1 MHNMDSKME
10 SHYGPSPQMQAA
22 AAGGGADAAAQFY
35 TSKYIRNSRAIAILW
50 GVFTVCSAILN
61 IVVFI
66 SPQWVGDTELSKG
79 PGHFGLWKFCT
90 VLSSSSDGSQDA
102 ALYGTGGDAGGS
114 VLCIGDLNNFS
125 SVLSPAFRA
134 ATVFVGLSVIVIVLC
149 VLAFL
154 LFLPMRSD
162 SVFEICGTMQFLS
175 GICLAIGILSF
186 PAGWDNDHVR
196 GICGPHSADYG
207 LGDCGVRWAFVLAV
221 IAFFDCWILGILAF
235 TLAHRT
241 VRPSPMPVGG
251 MPNEPAYM
259 NPQSLYG
266 GGGQINGG
274 FLGDSQSLSGSR
286 KSLGPL
292 QPVMMMPHPGPPP
305 PMQLPPDFDE
315 GSPPYGRVA
324 GPPPHIHNF
333 QL

>member
-1 MHNMDSKME
+1 MDGKMD
-10 SHYGPSPQMQAA
+10 YGTPPQAVGP
-22 AAGGGADAAAQFY
+22 GGGPDAAAQFY

-79 PGHFGLWKFCT
+79 PGHFGLWRFCT
-90 VLSSSSDGSQDA
+90 VLSSSSDGSSQDSVVDGIGA
-102 ALYGTGGDAGGS
+102 AGISGGGS

-241 VRPSPMPVGG
+241 VRPSPMPAGG

-259 NPQSLYG
+259 NPASLYRG
-266 GGGQINGG
+266 GGGEINGG
-274 FLGDSQSLSGSR
+274 FIGDSQSLSGSR

-305 PMQLPPDFDE
+305 PMQLPPDHDD